1 MLKKTLSVLLCALM
15 LLSFLTTTSFAN
27 YDDADDLVTLPE
39 MTGMMK
45 EVVPVTSD
53 RLPEDAPYTP
63 MRSRTVIQRPPEPEN
78 SYLYDQLSLPR
89 QKLYYFFLT
98 LAFNK
103 LCGEGYY
110 LWDYRTEPDPVS
122 DKYYSVAQVCG
133 IQEDVTA
140 EDVQLVFEIFYRN
153 EPEYFWLANS
163 FLCTEYTDDTVAY
176 VGIFSYYYTV
186 PFYHQ
191 GVPMTYGN
199 YDNEVISDMQL
210 EIDTVLESPLNTA
223 AGYTDKQAVR
233 YIYDWIITRGT
244 YRRYDFTN
252 QDECVANRDAHSI
265 YGIVSSKLS
274 AVCEGYAKLFNYML
288 SRCGIEVYIVSGY
301 SQSSLHEI
309 TDAILHAWSIVRLD
323 GKWYEFDV
331 TWDDIESAGKQYY
344 FYFFFAIETEV
355 MNRFSHMRSVVDPA
369 TLAPT
374 PYVTLLPVA
383 ESISIANEFIIDYSL
398 DFRDDPNKT
407 EKYLYRYKGPGG
419 ILYLPEGYVG
429 ISKNA
434 IVNQTTNNNMH
445 PVVICVVPEGVTDI
459 ENVAFKRCNRLE
471 AIYLPST
478 LDSSGLNGD
487 EFYYDYGT
495 PALRRI
501 YGLKNSYAETYAS
514 VYNSLYGAAC
524 LFRPMGDADNDAVLT
539 ALDAVIIAEA
549 IADGLTPAELFA
561 GDASLSA
568 VLEGGDMTTVL
579 SRIWD

>member
-89 QKLYYFFLT
+89 QKLYYFLLT
-98 LAFNK
+98 LAYNK

-133 IQEDVTA
+133 IEEDVTV

-163 FLCTEYTDDTVAY
+163 YLYAEYTDDTVAH

-191 GVPMTYGN
+191 GDPMTYGN
-199 YDNEVISDMQL
+199 YDEAVISDMQL

-244 YRRYDFTN
+244 YRHYNIKN
-252 QDECVANRDAHSI
+252 QDECIANRDAHSI

-288 SRCGIEVYIVSGY
+288 SRCGIEAYYVSVHY
-301 SQSSLHEI
+301 YDNNNNKIS
-309 TDAILHAWSIVRLD
+309 HAWSIVKLD

-331 TWDDIESAGKQYY
+331 TWDDMESGGEQYY

-355 MNRFSHMRSVVDPA
+355 MISHMRSVADPA
-369 TLAPT
+369 TLEST
-374 PYVTLLPVA
+374 PYLNLLPIA

-398 DFRDDPNKT
+398 DFKDVLKNNK
-407 EKYLYRYKGPGG
+407 KYLYRYKGPGG
-419 ILYLPEGYVG
+419 ILYIPEGYVG

-434 IVNQTTNNNMH
+434 IVNQTTNINMQ
-445 PVVICVVPEGVTDI
+445 PVVICVVPEGVTTI
-459 ENVAFKRCNRLE
+459 EAKAFRCCNRLE

-514 VYNSLYGAAC
+514 VYNSFHGAAC
-524 LFRPMGDADNDAVLT
+524 LFRPMGDADDDAVLT